1 MRQKSL
7 LNRRTFLFSSSG
19 AAAGSLLV
27 PGLAE
32 GEGDDKSPYAGSGL
46 ITGTPKPLKH
56 KAVPGFLSAEQ
67 IAPHHTAHYGGA
79 LKAFVG
85 IDQKFEES
93 FTKGPAI
100 DAAAFETLKRQQASR
115 GNSVILHE
123 LYFDGLALKTT
134 DPPEAVRGAVEKRFG
149 SLDKWAADFIASAR
163 AAAGWAMLVV
173 HPVNGRLY
181 NVVSDEHAQGPL
193 WLAAPLVVIDTY
205 EHAFYIDYQNRKPE
219 YVEKFLTFIDWAE
232 ADKRYRLVVKG

>member
-1 MRQKSL
+1 MD
-7 LNRRTFLFSSSG
+7 RRNFLFASSG

-27 PGLAE
+27 PGFAQADE
-32 GEGDDKSPYAGSGL
+32 GDKSPYAGSGL
-46 ITGTPKPLKH
+46 VTGTLKPLRH
-56 KAVPGFLSAEQ
+56 KEVPGFLSAAQ

-85 IDQKFEES
+85 IDQKFEDS
-93 FTKGPAI
+93 FARGTAI
-100 DAAAFETLKRQQASR
+100 DAAAFETLKRQQSSR

-123 LYFDGLALKTT
+123 LYFDGLALKAT
-134 DPPEAVRGAVEKRFG
+134 DPPDGLRKAVEKRFG
-149 SLDKWAADFIASAR
+149 SLDKWATDFLASAK

-193 WLAAPLVVIDTY
+193 WLAVPLVVIDTY
-205 EHAFYIDYQNRKPE
+205 EHAFYIDYQNKKAE
-219 YVEKFLTFIDWAE
+219 YAEKFLKFVDWAE
-232 ADKRYRLVVKG
+232 ADRRYRLVAKG